1 MAVQITG
8 IQNGAEG
15 GASISGWGDFSI
27 AVDGAL
33 LAKLFWQMEGKQQ
46 ARFFDALGEI
56 QGREGI
62 AFETQMAWMQRDLGA
77 GGRRVLQALAEG
89 VERT

>member
-1 MAVQITG
+1 MAVEITG

-15 GASISGWGDFSI
+15 GASISGWVDFSI
-27 AVDGAL
+27 SVNGAL

-56 QGREGI
+56 QGREGL
-62 AFETQMAWMQRDLGA
+62 AFEAQMAWMQRDLSE
-77 GGRRVLQALAEG
+77 GGRRVHRALGEG
-89 VERT
+89 TGT